1 MYSFWKRTRTRI
13 LEWFKAAFL
22 ETKAKPE
29 PVYRIYKDIPDPNM
43 IFDGVLGIDT
53 VNHNDDVS
61 KNLKSVLRDI
71 EKMGLRFRKL
81 GEVDGPYQQRQKTML
96 ELIDNVAERTKL
108 YIKTIFLG
116 LKKELEPEVDI
127 KQGALNKAKEDLDSH
142 ELYMSEMTQER
153 RWRPEDYS
161 NWAWLFFIAGLLLLA
176 ADAALALNVTKEVFR
191 LEGWSKWPMTFG
203 ITVCTIYMKVY
214 YDEYILP
221 GLERSITIFKPENLP
236 GIYSSEHTRWL
247 QGVWTFRFLVKTVL
261 FGSTLLAFWWLA
273 DLRFEY
279 LRKVVQGWTFLEKM
293 DASGQVWAKTTFQLF
308 SLLFPV
314 IGAVCMALAIKRF
327 RLLSL
332 WKETK
337 RHHKTLTDS
346 LQKSQEECGK
356 SKQDLE
362 NCKSYIEW
370 CDGDNHDFLK
380 ELKRFFY
387 SCYVHGYDYGLQKK
401 NAKLDILEKAKEIRR
416 LYQTTHFDYEF
427 K

>member
-1 MYSFWKRTRTRI
+1 MGSFWKQLWIRI
-13 LEWFKAAFL
+13 VRWLKAAFS
-22 ETKAKPE
+22 EKKAKPQSE
-29 PVYRIYKDIPDPNM
+29 YPVYKDIPDPNM
-43 IFDGVLGIDT
+43 IFDSVLGIDT
-53 VNHNDDVS
+53 ISHNEDVS
-61 KNLKSVLRDI
+61 KNLKAILRDI
-71 EKMGLRFRKL
+71 EKMGSRFRKL
-81 GEVDGPYQQRQKTML
+81 GEVDGPYQQMQKTVL

-116 LKKELEPEVDI
+116 LKKGLEPEVDI
-127 KQGALNKAKEDLDSH
+127 NEGALEKAKKDLDSH
-142 ELYMSEMTQER
+142 ERYMDQMTQEL

-191 LEGWSKWPMTFG
+191 LEGWSKWPMTLG
-203 ITVCTIYMKVY
+203 ITVCAIYMKVY
-214 YDEYILP
+214 FDEYILP

-236 GIYSSEHTRWL
+236 GIYSSEHTFWL
-247 QGVWTFRFLVKTVL
+247 QGVWTFRFMVKTVL

-279 LRKVVQGWTFLEKM
+279 LKTVVMGWTFLEKM
-293 DASGQVWAKTTFQLF
+293 DESGQGWVKTTFQLF

-314 IGAVCMALAIKRF
+314 IGAVCMALAIKKF

-337 RHHKTLTDS
+337 RHHKRLADR
-346 LQKSQEECGK
+346 LQKAQEEYGQ

-362 NCKSYIEW
+362 NCRSYIEW
-370 CDGDNHDFLK
+370 CDGENHDFLK

-401 NAKLDILEKAKEIRR
+401 NAKLDILDKAKEIRR
-416 LYQTTHFDYEF
+416 LYQPEHFDYEF